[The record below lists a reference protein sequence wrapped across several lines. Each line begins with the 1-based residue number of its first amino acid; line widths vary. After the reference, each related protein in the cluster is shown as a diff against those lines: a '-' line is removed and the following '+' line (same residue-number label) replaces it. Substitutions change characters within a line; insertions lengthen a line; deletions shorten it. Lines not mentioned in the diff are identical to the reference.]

1 MPHIQSRG
9 AAMRRRDLI
18 KAIAGSAAVW
28 PFATRA
34 QQRSPKIPRIGIIDD
49 APIWDQFRRGLS
61 DLGYVEGRDI
71 TIEYRSSEG
80 RPDRLVAAAADLA
93 KLPVDVFV
101 TWGSAP
107 TRAAQHATTTIPIVM
122 TAVGDPIKAG
132 FVQSLARPGAN
143 VTGSTIL
150 GTEMAAKRVELLKQ
164 LIPGVSRVAFLW
176 NSNNA
181 SHRAYL
187 EEWRAATPTLGIE
200 AVFVEVSQP
209 EQFEPAFANMMQTR
223 PDALSVT
230 ADPMHM
236 ALVRRI
242 IDFVAKNRLP
252 TIYVVKENVEAGG
265 LMSYG
270 PSIADLFRR
279 SAGFVHKIL
288 QGTKPA
294 DLPVEQPV
302 KFELFIN
309 LKTAKTLELIL
320 PASILATADDV
331 IE

>member
-1 MPHIQSRG
+1 V
-9 AAMRRRDLI
+9 RRRDFI
-18 KAIAGSAAVW
+18 KVIAGSTAGW
-28 PFATRA
+28 PIVARA
-34 QQRSPKIPRIGIIDD
+34 QQRPSKIPRIGIIDD
-49 APIWDQFRRGLS
+49 APIWDHFRRGLRE
-61 DLGYVEGRDI
+61 LGYVEGRDV
-71 TIEYRSSEG
+71 TIEYRSSGGE
-80 RPDRLVAAAADLA
+80 PERLAAAAADLA
-93 KLPVDVFV
+93 KLSVDVFV

-107 TRAAQHATTTIPIVM
+107 TRAAQQVTTTIPIVM

-132 FVQSLARPGAN
+132 FVQSLARPGGN

-150 GTEMAAKRVELLKQ
+150 GSEMAAKRVELLKQ

-176 NSNNA
+176 NPNNA
-181 SHRAYL
+181 SHLAYL
-187 EEWRAATPTLGIE
+187 GEWRAAAPTLGIE
-200 AVFVEVSQP
+200 AVFVEVGQP
-209 EQFEPAFANMMQTR
+209 DQLEPAFANMMQKR

-236 ALVRRI
+236 AQVGRI

-270 PSIADLFRR
+270 PSIADLFWR

-288 QGTKPA
+288 QGTKPD

-309 LKTAKTLELIL
+309 LKTAKALDLTL
-320 PASILATADDV
+320 PASLVATADDV